1 MLKLAS
7 TLLTLILVLALS
19 ACGAQPSA
27 PADAPAPAAA
37 NADTPD
43 EAPEAEPEA
52 ESEVAPVGD
61 RDPQDVVSAALDFER
76 SAAIFEQFQS
86 YRISVSNTQIVR
98 SDGNVT
104 ETLSTY
110 LEERINA
117 PQIIR
122 TVIGGGAD
130 APANETQIRDGAL
143 YQIRADE
150 ERCEASVIDNDAMQM
165 SVDMA
170 RSMMSMGFVFAAA
183 GTPELVARGEEVNG
197 IVTDHYRVTQDQN
210 GVTVNGDFWV
220 AAEGYLVKAESTSL
234 IADPNGATNNG
245 LETMFSYNLEV
256 DQVAAI
262 DLPSFC
268 GDPTT
273 LESAAIPLLDDAR
286 DQLMTDQFVGYVTDA
301 TPDEA
306 IAFYTERL
314 TAEGYTLNTLQESE
328 YGAVL
333 EALGPDRRLQISISN
348 NTGVTGVSIMIEE

>member
-1 MLKLAS
+1 MLKCA
-7 TLLTLILVLALS
+7 TLHLTLVLALMVS

-27 PADAPAPAAA
+27 PADAPVSSAAG
-37 NADTPD
+37 ADAAET
-43 EAPEAEPEA
+43 APEAEPEGEPEA
-52 ESEVAPVGD
+52 APAGD

-86 YRISVSNTQIVR
+86 YRISVTNTQIVR

-104 ETLSTY
+104 ETPSTY
-110 LEERINA
+110 LEERINE

-130 APANETQIRDGAL
+130 TSANETQIRDGAL

-150 ERCEASVIDNDAMQM
+150 QRCETSVIDNDTLQM
-165 SVDMA
+165 TVDMA

-197 IVTDHYRVTQDQN
+197 IVADHYRVTQDQS
-210 GVTVNGDFWV
+210 GVTVNGEFWV
-220 AAEGYLVKAESTSL
+220 AAEGYLVKAESTSR

-245 LETMFSYNLEV
+245 LETVFSYNLEV
-256 DQVAAI
+256 DQVATI
-262 DLPSFC
+262 DLPTFC

-273 LESAAIPLLDDAR
+273 LAAAAIPLLDDAR
-286 DQLMTDQFVGYVTDA
+286 DQLLTDQLVGYVTDA
-301 TPDEA
+301 TPEEA

-314 TAEGYTLNTLQESE
+314 AAEGYTLNTLQESE

-348 NTGVTGVSIMIEE
+348 NTGATGVTITIEE

>member
-37 NADTPD
+37 DADTPD
-43 EAPEAEPEA
+43 EAPKAEPEA
-52 ESEVAPVGD
+52 ESEVVPAGN

-86 YRISVSNTQIVR
+86 YRISVSNTQIAR

-130 APANETQIRDGAL
+130 VPANETQIRDGAL

-150 ERCEASVIDNDAMQM
+150 QRCETSVIDNDTMQM

-197 IVTDHYRVTQDQN
+197 IVTDHYRVTRDQN
-210 GVTVNGDFWV
+210 GITVNGDFWV

-234 IADPNGATNNG
+234 IADPNGA
-245 LETMFSYNLEV
+245 MFSYNLEV

-273 LESAAIPLLDDAR
+273 LDSAAVPLLDDAR

-348 NTGVTGVSIMIEE
+348 NTGVTGVSITIEK